1 MTDDRR
7 LDELLDDAA
16 RSYRVP
22 PEAPLDAM
30 WERIECEAFAEQPA
44 RRRAIGWPAYTAAAA
59 AILVLGVALG
69 RYTAPGAAV
78 TPAAVAAATPV
89 AFASGSD
96 PYHQATE
103 EFLGR
108 TAVLLTALH
117 ANGAAAQNEALA
129 PQAAQLLMT
138 TRLLLD
144 SPVATDPQM
153 KNLLQDLELLLAQV
167 ARMQTPR
174 RRAELTLIT
183 DALEE
188 RDLVPRV
195 RSAVADL
202 AANEY

>member
-1 MTDDRR
+1 MMDDRR

-16 RSYRVP
+16 RNYRVP

-30 WERIECEAFAEQPA
+30 WAGIEREAFDAPVA
-44 RRRAIGWPAYTAAAA
+44 PHRTIGWPTFSAAAA
-59 AILVLGVALG
+59 AMLLVGIALG
-69 RYTAPGAAV
+69 RFTAPRMGSAPV
-78 TPAAVAAATPV
+78 VAAATPV
-89 AFASGSD
+89 LAASASD
-96 PYHQATE
+96 PYHVTTE

-108 TAVLLTALH
+108 TVVLLTALH
-117 ANGAAAQNEALA
+117 ANGNTAPSESLS
-129 PQAAQLLMT
+129 PQAAQLLTT

-144 SPVATDPQM
+144 SPVATDPRM
-153 KNLLQDLELLLAQV
+153 KTLLQDLELVLAQV
-167 ARMQTPR
+167 ARMPTQS

-195 RSAVADL
+195 RNAVADL